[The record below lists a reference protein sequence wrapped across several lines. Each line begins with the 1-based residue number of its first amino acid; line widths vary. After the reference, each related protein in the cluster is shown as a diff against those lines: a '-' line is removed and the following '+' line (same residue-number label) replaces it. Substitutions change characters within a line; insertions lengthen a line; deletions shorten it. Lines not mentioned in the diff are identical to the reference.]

1 MQKGRIIKEVLTQ
14 AGLSETL
21 VSHMTDETKTRCHC
35 EHSLFVC
42 PPLWA
47 RETFATNFCCSQFS
61 TPLYNTVPARL
72 LNSVTALLL
81 KKYILH
87 LSFINRAN
95 YFFGGLC
102 SVRAISTVLFIY
114 LCVFVC
120 LFCAQILYF
129 IYFIFQQIQ
138 RDYYSMLQQDI
149 VTVLTKQHA
158 FIC

>member
-95 YFFGGLC
+95 YFFGGI
-102 SVRAISTVLFIY
+102 VFRACDKYRFVYLFV
-114 LCVFVC
+114 CVC
-120 LFCAQILYF
+120 LFVLRADFVFYLFYF
-129 IYFIFQQIQ
+129 STDTE
-138 RDYYSMLQQDI
+138 RL
-149 VTVLTKQHA
+149 L
-158 FIC
+158 